1 MSLKVACIQF
11 DIVFGDPEKNFLR
24 AEEKM
29 REALQSNPDI
39 LVLPELWSTG
49 YDLTRLQDIADE
61 NGEKTKQFFSA
72 FAQKYGVAI
81 VAGSV
86 AKKTE
91 KGITNTMYV
100 FNHKGE
106 LVSEYS
112 KLHLFKLM
120 DEHVYLQAGETQ
132 NLFTLHDTSCAG
144 FICYDIRFPEW
155 MRVHTSQGAEVLF
168 VSAEWPLPRLA
179 HWRALLISRAI
190 ENQCYVVACN
200 CTGSNPDNV
209 FAGHSL
215 IIDPWGEI
223 LAEATEEEEI
233 ITGVIDSEKVRQ
245 VRSQIPIFA
254 DRRTN
259 FYT

>member
-1 MSLKVACIQF
+1 MTLKVACIQF
-11 DIVFGDPEKNFLR
+11 DIAFGDPEKNFWR

-29 REALQSNPDI
+29 KEALQNKPDI

-61 NGEKTKQFFSA
+61 NGEKTKQFFSV
-72 FAQKYGVAI
+72 FAKKYGVAI

-100 FNHKGE
+100 FNNEGE
-106 LVSEYS
+106 IVSEYS

-132 NLFTLHDTSCAG
+132 NLFTLNNASCAG

-155 MRVHTSQGAEVLF
+155 MRVHTSQGAEILF